1 MNGGRNMQVTKE
13 IVSVSEMARML
24 GFSRTRIYQLIHDG
38 VLPKPTKTAEGSRPF
53 FTREQQEQCIEVRR
67 TNRGV
72 NGQAILFYSMR
83 VTSTSPPTTPTRQP
97 RRRSAPERPRRSTED
112 STITDLRCGL
122 RQLGLTDATE
132 QSIRAALADLYPDG
146 HAGVDSSELL
156 RSIFVHLNR
165 QDSHDNVSR

>member
-1 MNGGRNMQVTKE
+1 MQVTKE
-13 IVSVSEMARML
+13 IVSISEMARML

-38 VLPKPTKTAEGSRPF
+38 VLPKPTKAAEDARPF

-67 TNRGV
+67 TNQGV
-72 NGQAILFYSMR
+72 NGQAILFYAMR
-83 VTSTSPPTTPTRQP
+83 TPSPAPPTTPAREA
-97 RRRSAPERPRRSTED
+97 RRRSAPARPRRSGED
-112 STITDLRCGL
+112 STISDLRCGL
-122 RQLGLTDATE
+122 RQLGLTDVTG

-165 QDSHDNVSR
+165 QDSQDNVAR

>member
-1 MNGGRNMQVTKE
+1 MQVTKE

-24 GFSRTRIYQLIHDG
+24 GFSRARVYQLLRDG
-38 VLPKPTKTAEGSRPF
+38 VLPKPTKTAEGGRPF
-53 FTREQQEQCIEVRR
+53 FTRAQQEQCIEVRR
-67 TNRGV
+67 TNCGIDGRP
-72 NGQAILFYSMR
+72 ILFYATR
-83 VTSTSPPTTPTRQP
+83 VPSPAPPTTETRQP
-97 RRRSAPERPRRSTED
+97 RRRSAPARPRRSTED